1 MAATTDVTGGTVP
14 SAPGGP
20 LWAPALV
27 ETHASIVVFVGDR
40 AYKLKKPLDLGFL
53 DFTTPEARRAA
64 CHRET
69 ELNRRLAPDVYLG
82 VADIVGADGTVCDHL
97 VVMRRMPA
105 DRRLSTLVLADV
117 PVDDHLRRVAHQL
130 AALHARGERS
140 AAANE
145 AASVSA
151 TRARWR
157 SNTNE
162 MLAMEPA
169 PFAQDLVE
177 ATQALADRYLDGRSQ
192 LFEQRIRAGRA
203 VDGHG
208 DLLCDDIFCLDDG
221 PRILD
226 CLEFDDRLRIGDGLA
241 DAAFLSMDLERLGR
255 ADLGASF
262 LEQYRELGGDAW
274 PASLAHHH
282 VAYRAQVRAK
292 VTAIRS
298 AQGDTAASAEAAAL
312 LDLTMAH
319 LDAGRVRLVLVGGL
333 PGTGKSTLAAALGH
347 ELSATVLRSDELRK
361 QLAGIPTLEPAP
373 ADFEVGIYGPA
384 TTAATYEVLLRRA
397 EVALGLGESVVL
409 DASWTSAAWRTRARS
424 VAAAASAE
432 LTELRCDAPV
442 EVTLQRLAERARAG
456 RDPSDATPTIA
467 AVMASITD
475 PWPEATTIDTR
486 DDRATS
492 VAAALR
498 YLRSRSSLGPRE
510 ANRSGR

>member
-1 MAATTDVTGGTVP
+1 MAATTEATVGTVP

-53 DFTTPEARRAA
+53 DFTTPEARRTA

-82 VADIVGADGTVCDHL
+82 VADVVGADGAVCDHL
-97 VVMRRMPA
+97 VVMRRMPT
-105 DRRLSTLVLADV
+105 DRRLSTLVIAGV
-117 PVDDHLRRVAHQL
+117 PVDDHLRGIARQL
-130 AALHARGERS
+130 AALHARSERS

-151 TRARWR
+151 TRSRWR
-157 SNTNE
+157 SNTNA
-162 MLAMEPA
+162 MLAMEPS
-169 PFAQDLVE
+169 PFALDLVE
-177 ATQALADRYLDGRSQ
+177 ATQALADRYLDGRTP
-192 LFEQRIRAGRA
+192 LFAQRIAAGRA

-208 DLLCDDIFCLDDG
+208 DLLADDIFCLEDG

-226 CLEFDDRLRIGDGLA
+226 CLEFDDRLRVGDGLA

-255 ADLGASF
+255 PDLGARF

-282 VAYRAQVRAK
+282 LAYRAQVRAK

-298 AQGDTAASAEAAAL
+298 AQGDAAASTEAAAL

-347 ELSATVLRSDELRK
+347 ELPAAVLRSDEVRK
-361 QLAGIPTLEPAP
+361 QLTGVPTLEPAP
-373 ADFEVGIYGPA
+373 ADFGVGIYGPA
-384 TTAATYEVLLRRA
+384 TTTATYEALLRRA

-409 DASWTSAAWRTRARS
+409 DASWTSAAWRARARS
-424 VAAAASAE
+424 VAATASAE
-432 LTELRCDAPV
+432 PSELRCDAPV
-442 EVTLQRLAERARAG
+442 EVTLHRLAERAHAG
-456 RDPSDATPTIA
+456 SDPSDATPAIA
-467 AVMASITD
+467 AVMTSITD

-492 VAAALR
+492 LAAAVR
-498 YLRSRSSLGPRE
+498 HIRSWSSFGPRD
-510 ANRSGR
+510 ANRSAG